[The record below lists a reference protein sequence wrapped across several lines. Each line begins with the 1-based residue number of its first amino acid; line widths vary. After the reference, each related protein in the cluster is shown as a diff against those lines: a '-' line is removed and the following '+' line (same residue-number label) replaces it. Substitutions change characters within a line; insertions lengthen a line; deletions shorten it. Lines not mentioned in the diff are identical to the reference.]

1 MCCIKKVLILIYLL
15 ACVISPVMNVLVL
28 LVAHTRESSFGHLKY
43 GKMQGRK
50 ILKQE
55 IMTKG

>member
-1 MCCIKKVLILIYLL
+1 MVYLL

-28 LVAHTRESSFGHLKY
+28 LVAHTQESSFGHLKY